1 MSLPPLYGVI
11 IVRIR
16 YPGVEKQF
24 IPQSG
29 AMSYPDL
36 QFLLE
41 ILLMIAQPLRQ
52 QSANALAALVLLA
65 LAGCSTAWQ
74 GRVAAG
80 PENTEVVA
88 AKSAGHKAANVALR
102 QVGIPYR
109 YGGKTPSGFDCSG
122 LVQYSYSKAGKYVPR
137 TTGQLWSALQ
147 PVPAAKMKPGDV
159 LFFRIGGKMSHVG
172 LYLGDSRFVHAPSSG
187 RTVSVA
193 SLETP
198 FYGGSLI
205 RAGRPR

>member
-1 MSLPPLYGVI
+1 
-11 IVRIR
+11 
-16 YPGVEKQF
+16 
-24 IPQSG
+24 
-29 AMSYPDL
+29 
-36 QFLLE
+36 
-41 ILLMIAQPLRQ
+41 MIAQPLRQ

-80 PENTEVVA
+80 PERTEVVA
-88 AKSAGHKAANVALR
+88 AKSAGHKAASIALR

-122 LVQYSYSKAGKYVPR
+122 LVQYSYSKAGKFVPR

-147 PVPAAKMKPGDV
+147 PVATAKMKPGDV
-159 LFFRIGGKMSHVG
+159 LFFRIDGKMSHVG
-172 LYLGDSRFVHAPSSG
+172 LYLGGSRFVHAPSSG